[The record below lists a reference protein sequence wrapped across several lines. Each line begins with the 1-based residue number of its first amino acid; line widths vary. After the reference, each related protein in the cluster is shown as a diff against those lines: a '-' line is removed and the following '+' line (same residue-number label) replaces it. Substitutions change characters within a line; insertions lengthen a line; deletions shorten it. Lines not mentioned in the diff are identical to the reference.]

1 MPDNM
6 SKQAVPRYRM
16 IWNGD
21 VWKAIVDLRQ
31 KEDLEIFT
39 CAIDQGIGIIKK
51 NKNSSILKIEK
62 SINKLKFEDY
72 YNNYKEYLRVISLE
86 EFKKMF

>member
-1 MPDNM
+1 
-6 SKQAVPRYRM
+6 M

-51 NKNSSILKIEK
+51 SKNSAILKIEK
-62 SINKLKFEDY
+62 SINKLKFKDY

>member
-1 MPDNM
+1 MLEEVGEQDNVVQNYKG
-6 SKQAVPRYRM
+6 KQY
-16 IWNGD
+16 

-39 CAIDQGIGIIKK
+39 CSIDQGIGIIKK

-72 YNNYKEYLRVISLE
+72 YNNYKEYLRMISLE